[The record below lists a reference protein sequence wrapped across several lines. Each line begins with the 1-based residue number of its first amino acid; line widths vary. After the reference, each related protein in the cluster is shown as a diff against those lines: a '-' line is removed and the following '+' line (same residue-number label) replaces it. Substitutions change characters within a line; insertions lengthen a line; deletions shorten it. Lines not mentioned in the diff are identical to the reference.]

1 MAFDYA
7 WSTATIWQ
15 PGAALTTRPIARIL
29 RTERG
34 LRDNFDHLGP
44 GGRASV
50 RYGARPAITVMAVLA
65 VAILLSWLVLGLM
78 SVRAAQSLPGAL
90 QGPGGG
96 IIGRFTL
103 PELPGLLEQFFSSCL
118 TPMEGENG
126 MASLLP
132 AYVAM
137 WFLMAV
143 AMMLPSAAPMI
154 RTYCEIADT
163 AAAKGEMAVSPLV
176 LVAGYLATWFTA
188 SVVFAAATVMLY
200 TLSSGS
206 PLAGPVTPIAAALSL
221 AVAGLYQFSHFKEA
235 CLEKCRNPFA
245 ILFANW
251 STRPSSIFRL
261 GAAQGLWCLGCCWA
275 LMLVMFAVGIMN
287 IFWMAL
293 LGVFAIVEKQV
304 EHRLASRI
312 AGGLLLVWAAALLV
326 ISM

>member
-1 MAFDYA
+1 M
-7 WSTATIWQ
+7 
-15 PGAALTTRPIARIL
+15 
-29 RTERG
+29 
-34 LRDNFDHLGP
+34 RDNFDHLGP

-50 RYGARPAITVMAVLA
+50 RYGARPATAVMAVLA

-90 QGPGGG
+90 QGPGGA
-96 IIGRFTL
+96 IIDRLTL
-103 PELPGLLEQFFSSCL
+103 PELPGLLERFFSSCL
-118 TPMEGENG
+118 TPMEGDTG
-126 MASLLP
+126 TASLLP

-163 AAAKGEMAVSPLV
+163 AAGKGEAAVSPLV
-176 LVAGYLATWFTA
+176 LVAGYLATWSAA
-188 SVVFAAATVMLY
+188 SVVFAAATMVLQ
-200 TLSSGS
+200 TLSGDSA
-206 PLAGPVTPIAAALSL
+206 LAGPVTPLAAALSL
-221 AVAGLYQFSHFKEA
+221 AVAGVYQFSRFKEA

-251 STRPSSIFRL
+251 STWPSSIFRL

-326 ISM
+326 ISV